1 MDIKINI
8 LKKIAGI
15 DEDIKYIIS
24 HHILTYFWLMIMSFI
39 GIIILFFLYKLIA
52 VFDELLARNIIWI
65 LGLGLYIY
73 FVLNFLDIYLD
84 AVMITDRSIVIY
96 KWYWLFKTT
105 ADVISL
111 HAIESVYANQN
122 WLIDTL
128 FNKWDIIFRRAWH
141 ENLFDNVYNPQ
152 DAANKIN
159 YMLSTIEEKEVE
171 KEEEEW
177 DFQMFVE
184 AMAEVIK
191 EYKSKNNNSK
201 L

>member
-15 DEDIKYIIS
+15 DEDVKYIIS
-24 HHILTYFWLMIMSFI
+24 HHILTYFWLMIMSFL

-52 VFDELLARNIIWI
+52 VFDEQLARVIIWI
-65 LGLGLYIY
+65 LWLGLYIY

-84 AVMITDRSIVIY
+84 AVIITDRSLVIY
-96 KWYWLFKTT
+96 KWYGLFKTT
-105 ADVISL
+105 ADVIAL
-111 HAIESVYANQN
+111 YAIESVYANQN
-122 WLIDTL
+122 GLIDTL
-128 FNKWDIIFRRAWH
+128 FNKWDIVFRRAGH
-141 ENLFDNVYNPQ
+141 ENLFDSIYNPQ

-159 YMLSTIEEKEVE
+159 YMLSTIEEKKEE
-171 KEEEEW
+171 KPEEEW

-191 EYKSKNNNSK
+191 EYKSKK
-201 L
+201 

>member
-1 MDIKINI
+1 MDIKVNI

-39 GIIILFFLYKLIA
+39 GIIILFFLYRLIA
-52 VFDELLARNIIWI
+52 VFDVSLAQISIWI
-65 LGLGLYIY
+65 LGLLLYVY

-84 AVMITDRSIVIY
+84 AVLITDNSIIIY
-96 KWYWLFKTT
+96 KWYWLFKTS
-105 ADVISL
+105 ADVIAL

-122 WLIDTL
+122 GIIDTL
-128 FNKWDIIFRRAWH
+128 FNKWDIVFRRAGH
-141 ENLFDNVYNPQ
+141 ENYFDEVYNPQ

-159 YMLSTIEEKEVE
+159 YMLSTLE
-171 KEEEEW
+171 KEEEEEPEQEW

-191 EYKSKNNNSK
+191 EYKNRK
-201 L
+201 

>member
-1 MDIKINI
+1 MDIKVNI

-39 GIIILFFLYKLIA
+39 GIIILFFLYRLIA
-52 VFDELLARNIIWI
+52 VFDVSLAQISIWI
-65 LGLGLYIY
+65 LGLLLYVY

-84 AVMITDRSIVIY
+84 AVLITDKSIIIY
-96 KWYWLFKTT
+96 KWYWLFKTS
-105 ADVISL
+105 ADVIAL
-111 HAIESVYANQN
+111 HAIESVYAKQN
-122 WLIDTL
+122 GIIDTL
-128 FNKWDIIFRRAWH
+128 FNKWDIVFRRAGH
-141 ENLFDNVYNPQ
+141 ENYFDEVYNPQ

-159 YMLSTIEEKEVE
+159 YMLSTLE
-171 KEEEEW
+171 KEEEEEPEQEW

-191 EYKSKNNNSK
+191 EYKNNK
-201 L
+201 ITK

>member
-1 MDIKINI
+1 MDIKVNI

-39 GIIILFFLYKLIA
+39 GIIILFFLYRLIA
-52 VFDELLARNIIWI
+52 VFDVSLAQISIWI
-65 LGLGLYIY
+65 LGLLLYVY

-84 AVMITDRSIVIY
+84 AVLITDKSVIIY
-96 KWYWLFKTT
+96 KWYWLFKTS
-105 ADVISL
+105 ADVIAL
-111 HAIESVYANQN
+111 HAIESVYAKQN
-122 WLIDTL
+122 GIIDTL
-128 FNKWDIIFRRAWH
+128 FNKWDIVFRRAGH
-141 ENLFDNVYNPQ
+141 ENYFDEVYNPQ

-159 YMLSTIEEKEVE
+159 YMLSTLE
-171 KEEEEW
+171 KEEEEEPEQEW

-191 EYKSKNNNSK
+191 EYKNRK
-201 L
+201 